1 MMKMKLFFQGLNL
14 VEYSCLIDAPG
25 VLTDE
30 VFVSALIAERTI
42 RDPKILLPRLN
53 FLLQYM
59 DRKTWSENLLYTKLG
74 STGYHIQELRQAIR
88 KADKYSG
95 YVRNSSSVGSKSTN
109 KIFRPEPE
117 TFEWNK
123 SVKIDFLEFLTVG
136 EFSSGAPGGIIF
148 SLTKDQK
155 SETVIK
161 LIEK

>member
-1 MMKMKLFFQGLNL
+1 
-14 VEYSCLIDAPG
+14 
-25 VLTDE
+25 
-30 VFVSALIAERTI
+30 
-42 RDPKILLPRLN
+42 
-53 FLLQYM
+53 M